1 MLLLR
6 VYCSSTGS
14 SRQWPPWDS
23 HSLHMVRLHLVALAM
38 LHMLRVGF
46 TTQAHLT
53 VSVRHPARMG
63 GARIVRRQ
71 VTSSAVFP
79 HTSGRSLPGAEDGS
93 AVAGTRTPF
102 IWYAFI
108 GRHLLC

>member
-1 MLLLR
+1 MLLLM

-63 GARIVRRQ
+63 GARIVQ
-71 VTSSAVFP
+71 SKGTSSGLLP
-79 HTSGRSLPGAEDGS
+79 RTSGRCLPGAEAGS
-93 AVAGTRTPF
+93 AGAMRRK
-102 IWYAFI
+102 W
-108 GRHLLC
+108 RQ